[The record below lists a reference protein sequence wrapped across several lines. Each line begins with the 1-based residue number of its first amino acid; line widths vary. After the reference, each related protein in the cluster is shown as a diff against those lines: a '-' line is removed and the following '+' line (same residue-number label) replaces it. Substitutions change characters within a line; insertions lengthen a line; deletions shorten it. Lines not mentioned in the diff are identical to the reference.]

1 MLVSVSVWS
10 MREEASDPMS
20 DKALTRFDLDAYG
33 ARVYRDSGKFVQADD
48 AAHEIKRL
56 EARLEETERELLLK
70 EGDNRSAR
78 SEQSRLQARV
88 LEVEIV
94 RDQLSQALSVRDHQY
109 KVIEQERDRLQTTLH
124 QTEMSLGE
132 QKAVADRL
140 HGLIGALPKLEPFQ
154 VAGLCSDLQRY
165 WGKQTTDPLAAL
177 LREKTI

>member
-1 MLVSVSVWS
+1 

-78 SEQSRLQARV
+78 SEQSRLQGW
-88 LEVEIV
+88 V
-94 RDQLSQALSVRDHQY
+94 RDLEGQLKHV
-109 KVIEQERDRLQTTLH
+109 
-124 QTEMSLGE
+124 
-132 QKAVADRL
+132 KAR
-140 HGLIGALPKLEPFQ
+140 
-154 VAGLCSDLQRY
+154 
-165 WGKQTTDPLAAL
+165 LAASEA
-177 LREKTI
+177 REGEFEQNRDKWTAAQSKRIDEITGER